1 MEHHQDL
8 EKQFTILPL
17 GERLLSDSTRASHS
31 VGTTSSDS
39 SDSSVHVHLR
49 SGHTDLILD
58 PLVKLLPAAHY
69 DYWCVLLGQANQP
82 LVSGFLFL
90 L

>member
-8 EKQFTILPL
+8 EKQFTIL
-17 GERLLSDSTRASHS
+17 
-31 VGTTSSDS
+31 
-39 SDSSVHVHLR
+39 

-69 DYWCVLLGQANQP
+69 DYWCVIGVLWFFLPVFVDLWLLSDEKMSSA
-82 LVSGFLFL
+82 SGKVDDKV
-90 L
+90 